1 MTEAI
6 SRYRPTEQWAPWS
19 VSLRRRLPARG
30 AGGGTAQN
38 QGQHEDG
45 RSRREPS
52 SDLPRAQSTAN
63 TEAPFGFWD
72 DDHGTSQGSGG

>member
-1 MTEAI
+1 MGPA
-6 SRYRPTEQWAPWS
+6 
-19 VSLRRRLPARG
+19 VSIAEEETTCTG
-30 AGGGTAQN
+30 VGGGTAQN

>member
-1 MTEAI
+1 MGPA
-6 SRYRPTEQWAPWS
+6 
-19 VSLRRRLPARG
+19 VSIAEEETTCTG
-30 AGGGTAQN
+30 GGGGTAQN

-45 RSRREPS
+45 RSRRKPS